1 MSRRANG
8 CRPGPRPATVPRPTP
23 SFPRTSPPALPR
35 AAQNEG
41 RDRGQRGGEEEK
53 GEERN
58 EKRKGKK
65 GRQDTV
71 RKRVLHIKFSVLG
84 SGRMVSGSSV
94 VAQSNTHTRT
104 RTHTHTPH
112 CTVKALTCAFS
123 RCARIS
129 FWCPPK
135 WLDPW
140 LTTLLPWAL
149 PSLDA
154 AGTMPIDER
163 ILSCSGK

>member
-104 RTHTHTPH
+104 RTHTHTH
-112 CTVKALTCAFS
+112 THTH
-123 RCARIS
+123 
-129 FWCPPK
+129 
-135 WLDPW
+135 
-140 LTTLLPWAL
+140 TTLYGKGSHL
-149 PSLDA
+149 
-154 AGTMPIDER
+154 R
-163 ILSCSGK
+163 ILPMCPDILLVPPEVVGSVVDDTSTVGPPLLGRRGYHADR